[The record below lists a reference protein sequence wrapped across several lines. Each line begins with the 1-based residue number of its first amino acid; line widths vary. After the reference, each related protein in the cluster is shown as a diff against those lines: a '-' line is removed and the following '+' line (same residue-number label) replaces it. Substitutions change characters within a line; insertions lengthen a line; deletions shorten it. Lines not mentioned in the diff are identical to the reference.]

1 VGNREKLIEGAK
13 TCIVERGYGRT
24 TARDIADAAGVSL
37 AAIGYHFGSKEALM
51 TEALID
57 AVGAGMGDAL
67 EDAMRAHPIGTPPLA
82 AFVAT
87 WRELLTGF
95 EEHRRALVASMEN
108 LGQIDRV
115 EEVRRFLMDAQATA
129 ITEIAELFGELT
141 PGADDASCRAVARLY
156 FALLNGL
163 VIQWLIDP
171 DQTPTAEDLGRAMRT
186 LVSGP

>member
-1 VGNREKLIEGAK
+1 MGNREKLIEGAK

-24 TARDIADAAGVSL
+24 TARHIADAAGVSL

-67 EDAMRAHPIGTPPLA
+67 EDAMRAHPTGTPPLE

-87 WRELLTGF
+87 WRELLAGF
-95 EEHRRALVASMEN
+95 EGHRPALVASMEN

-115 EEVRRFLMDAQATA
+115 EEVRRFLVDAQRTA
-129 ITEIAELFGELT
+129 ITEIAELFAELN
-141 PGADDASCRAVARLY
+141 PDADDAACRAVAGLY

-171 DQTPTAEDLGRAMRT
+171 DQTPAAEALGLALRT
-186 LVSGP
+186 LVGGS